1 MSGAPPILNRSPEA
15 KVTDTRSAEWAP
27 MEYDAV
33 VFDNDGVLTH
43 LTNWDIIRE
52 AIRETF
58 AEFDVDPADGHVE
71 DALRGEPD
79 RLHWLADHHGFDPE
93 RFWARREARA
103 AAVQRAAMEAGQK
116 PLYDDCAV
124 LRRLRVR
131 HGLSLGI
138 VSNNQHETVQHVLD
152 VHEIEELFGTA
163 YGREPTVA
171 GTRRK
176 KPDPHYLN
184 CALTDLNADSA
195 LYVGDSASDILAAE
209 NAGIDSVFLRRPH
222 RHEYTLSVDPTHE
235 LTSLRELPDVL

>member
-15 KVTDTRSAEWAP
+15 KVTDTRSAEWAL

-171 GTRRK
+171 
-176 KPDPHYLN
+176 
-184 CALTDLNADSA
+184 ADSA
-195 LYVGDSASDILAAE
+195 LYVGDSASDVLAAE